1 MATKT
6 NSEQKE
12 ETKLIKCENCR
23 QDILSDKM
31 FLHEGFCHRNNV
43 FCEHCEK
50 VFLKTDY
57 EYHIKELPKN
67 LTTKK
72 SESNLDSKKS
82 TSNEEEKPII
92 EHTITT
98 IVPKPTLEFVQ
109 MPLVEEIS
117 INPPIII
124 TENGQIVSNNNKN
137 DYLLPFLGI
146 NTTQIS
152 NKNNNIIEQ
161 DIFDPQREDIYSY
174 KILKNNFLKTADDQ
188 TGNNKKY
195 NFNTY
200 NKKEPL
206 KFQSGNNNDIIKN
219 DLLNNNSNKI
229 IINNNI
235 ITFNNNKKLT
245 KKNSYNTPTKAIIS
259 EKKSSSPQDKPMKKG
274 LNKES
279 LSKRIINKPEDIKKN
294 YHFPNNPNKKM
305 PTDSKSKSKL
315 SKLLTEPNRNIK
327 NKYKDEYRTQCI
339 TDKKTKIIKKC
350 GYCNMIINDP
360 SEHFKKC
367 KSKRTSDNNNK
378 IKNKTE
384 KKEITDSLLLKNI
397 DEFGIEE
404 NNKKILQREF
414 IPSLHVFSINS
425 RDISPMRSTNND
437 RKFLVKTQ
445 DRNYR
450 KDIIFAKKDENSRSV
465 ERIKK
470 NIFYDYRNSPENLRY
485 RRENKIDYVTEYINN
500 NENDIIIN
508 KKNEDRK
515 VFLRI

>member
-1 MATKT
+1 MSTKT
-6 NSEQKE
+6 CSEQKQE
-12 ETKLIKCENCR
+12 NKLIKCENCR

-57 EYHIKELPKN
+57 EHHIKELPKN

-92 EHTITT
+92 EHTLIT
-98 IVPKPTLEFVQ
+98 IAPKPTLEFVQ

-117 INPPIII
+117 INAPIII
-124 TENGQIVSNNNKN
+124 TETGQIVSNKNKN

-152 NKNNNIIEQ
+152 NMNNNIIKQ
-161 DIFDPQREDIYSY
+161 DIFAPQMESINSY
-174 KILKNNFLKTADDQ
+174 KLLKNNFSDAQ
-188 TGNNKKY
+188 TRNNIKY
-195 NFNTY
+195 NYNAN

-206 KFQSGNNNDIIKN
+206 KFSSGNNNDIIKN

-235 ITFNNNKKLT
+235 ITFNNNKMLT
-245 KKNSYNTPTKAIIS
+245 KKNNNYTPTKALSS
-259 EKKSSSPQDKPMKKG
+259 EKKSISPQDKPKKLQSKKP
-274 LNKES
+274 LNKT
-279 LSKRIINKPEDIKKN
+279 KVIKKN
-294 YHFPNNPNKKM
+294 YHFPKNPNEKT

-315 SKLLTEPNRNIK
+315 YKLLTEPNRNIK
-327 NKYKDEYRTQCI
+327 KKFKDEYGTQCI
-339 TDKKTKIIKKC
+339 TDEKTKIIKKC

-367 KSKRTSDNNNK
+367 KSKRISDNNNK

-384 KKEITDSLLLKNI
+384 EKEIRDSLLLKNI

-404 NNKKILQREF
+404 KNKKILHREF
-414 IPSLHVFSINS
+414 IPSLNAFSINS
-425 RDISPMRSTNND
+425 RDISPMHFTNHEIDN
-437 RKFLVKTQ
+437 RQLLVKTQ

-450 KDIIFAKKDENSRSV
+450 KNIIFVKNDENSRSV

-470 NIFYDYRNSPENLRY
+470 NIFYYYRNSPENLRY
-485 RRENKIDYVTEYINN
+485 RRENKKDYFTEYINN
-500 NENDIIIN
+500 NENDIITN
-508 KKNEDRK
+508 KKNGDRK

>member
-174 KILKNNFLKTADDQ
+174 KIVKNNFLK
-188 TGNNKKY
+188 Y
-195 NFNTY
+195 
-200 NKKEPL
+200 L
-206 KFQSGNNNDIIKN
+206 
-219 DLLNNNSNKI
+219 
-229 IINNNI
+229 
-235 ITFNNNKKLT
+235 
-245 KKNSYNTPTKAIIS
+245 SY
-259 EKKSSSPQDKPMKKG
+259 
-274 LNKES
+274 LY
-279 LSKRIINKPEDIKKN
+279 L
-294 YHFPNNPNKKM
+294 
-305 PTDSKSKSKL
+305 
-315 SKLLTEPNRNIK
+315 
-327 NKYKDEYRTQCI
+327 
-339 TDKKTKIIKKC
+339 
-350 GYCNMIINDP
+350 
-360 SEHFKKC
+360 
-367 KSKRTSDNNNK
+367 
-378 IKNKTE
+378 
-384 KKEITDSLLLKNI
+384 
-397 DEFGIEE
+397 
-404 NNKKILQREF
+404 
-414 IPSLHVFSINS
+414 
-425 RDISPMRSTNND
+425 
-437 RKFLVKTQ
+437 
-445 DRNYR
+445 
-450 KDIIFAKKDENSRSV
+450 IF
-465 ERIKK
+465 
-470 NIFYDYRNSPENLRY
+470 FY
-485 RRENKIDYVTEYINN
+485 
-500 NENDIIIN
+500 
-508 KKNEDRK
+508 
-515 VFLRI
+515 F